1 MKTAT
6 RVETIPPITRAEVE
20 GLARTEYALVAVQLR
35 SLAAGDWSK
44 PTDCPRWDVRAVAGH
59 SAGMLASH
67 QAATIAAT
75 LAVIS
80 VEGR

>member
-59 SAGMLASH
+59 SANFTHASGADH
-67 QAATIAAT
+67 GTSPGPPPGHPR
-75 LAVIS
+75 L
-80 VEGR
+80 